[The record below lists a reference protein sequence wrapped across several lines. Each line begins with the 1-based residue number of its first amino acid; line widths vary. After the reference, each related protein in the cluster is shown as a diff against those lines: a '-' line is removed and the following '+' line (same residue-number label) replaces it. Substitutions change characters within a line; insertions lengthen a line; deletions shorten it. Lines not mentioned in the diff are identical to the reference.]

1 MFSPSELTRAQDQTF
16 KLLKGVAGAI
26 LAALIVATLYVGREV
41 FVAIALAILLS
52 FVLAP
57 LVQAL
62 EDWRVPRA
70 LSVTGVVLLAFLVI
84 FGLGG
89 VIATQVTELAG
100 DLPRYESNMR
110 AKIQSLRG
118 TATTN
123 NPLERAAD
131 VLQDLGKELN
141 KPKESPPASAS
152 PEPRAVAGQEAKP
165 IPVEVRQPPPTA
177 LESIAALISPLL
189 NPLMTTGIVIVFVI
203 FTLLQREDLR
213 NRLIKLAGSHD
224 LQKTTA
230 ALDDAA
236 RRLSRLL
243 LSQLALNAS
252 LGFAVGAGLWF
263 IGIPSA
269 VLWGILTGILRFVP
283 YVGTLVAAVFPLALA
298 VAVDPGWTMLL
309 WAAALFFILEPV
321 AAHMIEPHL
330 YGHSTGLS
338 PLAVVLSATFWTALW
353 GPIGLVLATPLT
365 ICLVVMGR
373 HVESLQFL
381 DVMFG
386 NRPPLSPPEI
396 FYQRMLA
403 GDPAEAVDNAEEF
416 LKERPLSAYYDE
428 VALKGLKLAQND
440 IDRKILDAVHLER
453 ISLAV
458 NELVEEFD
466 DHEDQKPSP
475 PIEPTHDG
483 EDATAVDSLSK
494 DALYDLPILKN
505 EDLAPIWRGEAPV
518 LCVASRTDLDRAAAN
533 MLAQLLTK
541 HGLRARVEGA
551 VALSTT
557 NAARLDTAGIALA
570 CVSVLDSSSLAHMRY
585 TIRRLRRKLPDT
597 KIIVGCWTA
606 EGDIAALA
614 DTVKADAIT
623 TTLRDTVMSCLD
635 QARAHE
641 PEGSMRNQISEPLPA
656 PAVGKIATTEIQMD
670 KDRIKGSAEQAK
682 GKLKEVAGKALG
694 DSKLETEGKGDQVK
708 GKIQNAVGGIKDSL
722 RGK

>member
-1 MFSPSELTRAQDQTF
+1 MFNTSELTRTQDQTF
-16 KLLKGVAGAI
+16 KLIKGVAAAI

-41 FVAIALAILLS
+41 FVPIALAILLS

-57 LVQAL
+57 LVRVLQ
-62 EDWRVPRA
+62 DWRVPRVF
-70 LSVTGVVLLAFLVI
+70 SVIGVVLLAFLVI
-84 FGLGG
+84 FALGG
-89 VIATQVTELAG
+89 VIATQVTQLAN

-110 AKIQSLRG
+110 AKIKSLRG
-118 TATTN
+118 TATTSS
-123 NPLERAAD
+123 PLERAAD

-141 KPKESPPASAS
+141 KPKDAAPASVAS
-152 PEPRAVAGQEAKP
+152 PTPNALTAQEAKP
-165 IPVEVRQPPPTA
+165 IPVEVRQPPPTT
-177 LESIAALISPLL
+177 LENISALISPLL
-189 NPLMTTGIVIVFVI
+189 NPLMTTGIVIIFVI

-236 RRLSRLL
+236 RRLSRLF

-252 LGFAVGAGLWF
+252 FGLAAGAGLWI

-269 VLWGILTGILRFVP
+269 VLWGILTGVLRFVP
-283 YVGTLVAAVFPLALA
+283 YIGTFISAVFPLTLA
-298 VAVDPGWTMLL
+298 VAVDPGWTLLL
-309 WAAALFFILEPV
+309 WTAAMFFILEPL
-321 AAHMIEPHL
+321 AAHLIEPQL
-330 YGHSTGLS
+330 YGRSTGLS

-373 HVESLQFL
+373 HVDSLQFL

-386 NRPPLSPPEI
+386 DRPALSPPEI

-403 GDPAEAVDNAEEF
+403 GDPAEAVDKAEEF

-440 IDRKILDAVHLER
+440 IDRKALDALHLER

-458 NELVEEFD
+458 TELVQEFD

-475 PIEPTHDG
+475 PIEPTQ
-483 EDATAVDSLSK
+483 DAEAAAAVNSVSK
-494 DALYDLPILKN
+494 DASYDLPFLKN
-505 EDLAPIWRGEAPV
+505 EDLAPNWRGEAPV
-518 LCVASRTDLDRAAAN
+518 LCVAGRTDLDRAAAS
-533 MLAQLLTK
+533 MLAQLLSK

-557 NAARLDTAGIALA
+557 NVTRLDTTGVALV
-570 CVSVLDSSSLAHMRY
+570 CVSVLDSSSPAHMRY
-585 TIRRLRRKLPDT
+585 TIRRLRRKLPET
-597 KIIVGCWTA
+597 KIIVGCWMA
-606 EGDIAALA
+606 EGDTAALA

-623 TTLRDTVMSCLD
+623 ATLRDTLKICLD
-635 QARAHE
+635 QARAVE
-641 PEGSMRNQISEPLPA
+641 PEDFARNQTSELLSA
-656 PAVGKIATTEIQMD
+656 PAVGYVATKENQMD

-694 DSKLETEGKGDQVK
+694 DSKLEAEGKGDQVK
-708 GKIQNAVGGIKDSL
+708 GKVKNAIGG
-722 RGK
+722 